1 MTAKLGAGLLFDIDG
16 TLMESDPI
24 HLKAFSEVFAPYGHV
39 IDHAVFAAHIQGFAN
54 EAIGAHFL
62 PELPVERRK
71 EILDY
76 KEALFREMAV
86 DSLEPLAG
94 LMDLLEWARSNG
106 VPLISVTNAPRANAD
121 LIIDGIKARSYFDH
135 IVSADELAHG
145 KPHPLPYLEGL
156 RLINAVADH
165 SVAFEDSRTGITS
178 ATAAGITTV
187 GLATGLPESELIKV
201 GATLAARNYTNP
213 AVLELIKSKV
223 LVS

>member
-24 HLKAFSEVFAPYGHV
+24 HLKAFSEVFSPYGHV
-39 IDHAVFAAHIQGFAN
+39 IDHEIFATHIQGFAN

-62 PELPVERRK
+62 PDLPVERRK

-76 KEALFREMAV
+76 KEALFREMVAE
-86 DSLEPLAG
+86 SIEPLAG
-94 LMDLLEWARSNG
+94 LMDLLEWARLNA
-106 VPLISVTNAPRANAD
+106 VPTISVTNAPRANAD
-121 LIIDGIKARSYFDH
+121 LIIDGIKARSYFDY

-156 RLINAVADH
+156 RLLDAVAEH

-178 ATAAGITTV
+178 AVAAGITTV
-187 GLATGLPESELIKV
+187 GLATGLPESELIKA
-201 GATLAARNYTNP
+201 GATLATPDYTNP